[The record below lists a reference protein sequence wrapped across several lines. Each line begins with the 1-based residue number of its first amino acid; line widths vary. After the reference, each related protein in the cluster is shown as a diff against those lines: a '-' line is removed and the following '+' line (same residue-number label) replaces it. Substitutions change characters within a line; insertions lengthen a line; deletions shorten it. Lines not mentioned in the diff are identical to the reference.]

1 MNAIKLVLWLTFS
14 PLQHRSHVLCL
25 VTDKYVLKLNN
36 STALSNFTDV
46 ISNILSANIKN
57 FNC

>member
-36 STALSNFTDV
+36 STALSNFTRRDKQH
-46 ISNILSANIKN
+46 IK
-57 FNC
+57 CKH